1 MLYEIAHCRHA
12 TRGGSFKALV
22 HKVLIGREKKA
33 LLWALDPPPPH
44 CDSRG
49 ARLERGSAP
58 GITLNSEKDN
68 YSTRQQW
75 GRLLALES
83 QVQVRG

>member
-1 MLYEIAHCRHA
+1 MLYEIAHCHHA

-22 HKVLIGREKKA
+22 HKVLIGRKKKK
-33 LLWALDPPPPH
+33 LCSGPWIPPH

-58 GITLNSEKDN
+58 GTTLNSEEDN

>member
-1 MLYEIAHCRHA
+1 MPYEIAHCRHA
-12 TRGGSFKALV
+12 TRGGCFKALV
-22 HKVLIGREKKA
+22 HKVLIGRKKKSSA
-33 LLWALDPPPPH
+33 LGPGSPPPTVTAG
-44 CDSRG
+44 G

-58 GITLNSEKDN
+58 GITLNSEEDN